1 MYQTAKALKEFFS
14 GFGLPAYTTDS
25 VPDDVELPYIAY
37 SLAEP
42 EWDQKA
48 TMYAQ
53 VWDRSKSNTRIL
65 QVADQITSAIF
76 VGKKIPMEDGYLVIW
91 PESPLVQLMTDG
103 DFRSAYINLS
113 INAYHTPGYTPPE
126 EGE

>member
-1 MYQTAKALKEFFS
+1 MYQTAKALKEYFS
-14 GFGLPAYTTDS
+14 GFDLPAYSTDS
-25 VPDDVELPYIAY
+25 VPDDVELPYITY

-42 EWDQKA
+42 EWNQKA

-53 VWDRSKSNTRIL
+53 VWDRSRSNVLIL
-65 QVADQITSAIF
+65 QTADQITADIGE
-76 VGKKIPMEDGYLVIW
+76 GKIIPIEDGYLVIW

-103 DFRSAYINLS
+103 DYRSAYINLS